1 MQPLMLDVPTV
12 RFSAALGVTLAML
25 TFKPPGL
32 LHIERVG
39 SWNQHQQ
46 RVVECFGNRRQD
58 RRRGLEAQT
67 GSCQTSA
74 RPESDRS

>member
-1 MQPLMLDVPTV
+1 
-12 RFSAALGVTLAML
+12 
-25 TFKPPGL
+25 
-32 LHIERVG
+32 VG